1 MVLYFRNV
9 HLDLPKIFALL
20 WTPVLSRHGEENLTS
35 RKNHLVHLWPT
46 SFIRANYVQPPPT
59 KFFPYAG
66 GCIRNTPQQTLLL
79 RLMAKSTTQN
89 AKRLT
94 KHKRNRKQTNC
105 KNRINRT
112 DFSGSALH
120 RWKSMMK
127 GIISSLSLFLSE
139 KTWHSIFVKVG
150 SLESGLRVVPKDCRD
165 CKRMREESQ
174 VPFSSRDSKEWSA
187 RFFNPLSC
195 AMLLRPLPAFSRAQY
210 KWRNWHV
217 RYQSQF

>member
-1 MVLYFRNV
+1 
-9 HLDLPKIFALL
+9 
-20 WTPVLSRHGEENLTS
+20 
-35 RKNHLVHLWPT
+35 
-46 SFIRANYVQPPPT
+46 
-59 KFFPYAG
+59 
-66 GCIRNTPQQTLLL
+66 
-79 RLMAKSTTQN
+79 MAKSTTQN

-150 SLESGLRVVPKDCRD
+150 SLESGLRVVPKDCRH

-174 VPFSSRDSKEWSA
+174 VPFSSLDSKAWSA
-187 RFFNPLSC
+187 RFFQPPLACDASRTLFPLSLARNITGEIDVC
-195 AMLLRPLPAFSRAQY
+195 ATNRIFNDIDTGKNIVHRLTWLKFVVWWFDFSSAKKKEMPGTEY
-210 KWRNWHV
+210 TEYNA
-217 RYQSQF
+217 

>member
-1 MVLYFRNV
+1 MFISIYRKYLHYFERPCS
-9 HLDLPKIFALL
+9 HGMAKKT
-20 WTPVLSRHGEENLTS
+20 WRHERIILCICDQQ
-35 RKNHLVHLWPT
+35 V
-46 SFIRANYVQPPPT
+46 SFGQIMFSAPPT
-59 KFFPYAG
+59 KFFPYAD

-187 RFFNPLSC
+187 RFFNPLSS

>member
-1 MVLYFRNV
+1 MTNKFHSGKLCS
-9 HLDLPKIFALL
+9 A
-20 WTPVLSRHGEENLTS
+20 
-35 RKNHLVHLWPT
+35 
-46 SFIRANYVQPPPT
+46 PPT
-59 KFFPYAG
+59 KFFPYAD

-79 RLMAKSTTQN
+79 RLLAKSTTQN